1 MADESRKENLV
12 AAYKSVLQAA
22 LDRRPS
28 GTRQRIAEVLG
39 KHKSFVSQIANP
51 AYAVPI
57 PSEHIAAIMELCH
70 FSPEERRTFLDAYV
84 EAHPNRSQLI
94 KPRGKAGLTHTLH
107 ISVPAFA
114 NAEKQREV
122 EETIRQLAARIIA
135 LARED

>member
-1 MADESRKENLV
+1 MAEEPRKENPV
-12 AAYKSVLQAA
+12 AAYKTVLQLA

-39 KHKSFVSQIANP
+39 KHKSFVSQITNP

-70 FSPEERRTFLDAYV
+70 FSPEERRAFLDAYV
-84 EAHPNRSQLI
+84 EAHPNRRQLI
-94 KPRGKAGLTHTLH
+94 KPRSKAGITHTLH
-107 ISVPAFA
+107 IPVPAFA